1 MSHMHGKEAFQVN
14 PAVDTRYIFH
24 TLNMHKT
31 QPEPFLTA
39 VIAFCL
45 SQKGVREI
53 VDKRMDMMSVAFTAE
68 SFGDELCINGHICL
82 VAVDSITGSKE

>member
-1 MSHMHGKEAFQVN
+1 
-14 PAVDTRYIFH
+14 
-24 TLNMHKT
+24 MHKT

-45 SQKGVREI
+45 SGQKGVREI
-53 VDKRMDMMSVAFTAE
+53 VDKRMDMITVAFTAE
-68 SFGDELCINGHICL
+68 SFGDELCINSHICL